1 MTDPKDYVCFI
12 KVNFTKRTSD
22 SFRKKNQYKN
32 IIYTDRFPI
41 CPFGINYRLKVKFIL
56 YADKSNEL

>member
-1 MTDPKDYVCFI
+1 MTV
-12 KVNFTKRTSD
+12 S
-22 SFRKKNQYKN
+22 KNQYKN

-41 CPFGINYRLKVKFIL
+41 CPFVINYRLQVKFIF